1 MHVIVVDWST
11 LKITN
16 TAPFVKKTAI
26 MFRSEKCVTK
36 VSDLHFL
43 FLLQVFFPQA
53 FVYCHKKM
61 KRLALL
67 SFLSFSI
74 LAAAYTQESTG
85 TQEVSF
91 KKQGWN
97 LGILPAVSFN
107 TDLGFQYGALANLFH
122 FGDGKV
128 YPDYYHSIYLEASKY
143 TKGSGFFRLYYDSDY
158 LLKEKT
164 IAFDISYLPDDAYD
178 FYGFNG
184 LSSLY
189 HQDWEKKGANDY
201 KSRMFYN
208 YQRQLLRVKATL
220 QSPIKSLSSLHYV
233 VGTGFLSYDIGSVD
247 IKKLNKG
254 KDSEDQL
261 PPIGEQPGLYEKYRD
276 WGLISGDE
284 SDGGKITY
292 FKSGVVYD
300 TRNQKINPSNGVY
313 PGIILFGALPELSD
327 HSFLKLSV
335 KHRQYISLSKK
346 TNLTF
351 AYRLGY
357 QTTLA
362 GNTPYY
368 FQTHLISSFFKS
380 ALFEGL
386 GGEKSVRGMLRN
398 RLVGDGVG
406 YGNFE
411 IRWIWWS
418 FHLFNQNFYLA
429 FNPFLD
435 AGKITKPIHVKT
447 DKIPETVRTL
457 YYQKEDYPI
466 HLTYGLGLKIAM
478 NENFVL
484 SADYGI
490 ATRRQDGKDGFYIS
504 MNYLF

>member
-1 MHVIVVDWST
+1 M
-11 LKITN
+11 
-16 TAPFVKKTAI
+16 KKLI
-26 MFRSEKCVTK
+26 
-36 VSDLHFL
+36 
-43 FLLQVFFPQA
+43 
-53 FVYCHKKM
+53 
-61 KRLALL
+61 LL
-67 SFLSFSI
+67 SFLTFISFTASYSQQSDTTKKMP
-74 LAAAYTQESTG
+74 L
-85 TQEVSF
+85 

-107 TDLGFQYGALANLFH
+107 TDLGFQYGALANLFY
-122 FGDGKV
+122 FGDGEV

-158 LLKEKT
+158 LLSNKT
-164 IAFDISYLPDDAYD
+164 FALDISYLPDDAYD

-184 LSSLY
+184 LSSVY
-189 HQDWEKKGANDY
+189 HQDWENENANGY

-208 YQRQLLRVKATL
+208 FQRKLLRIKATL
-220 QSPIKSLSSLHYV
+220 QAPIKSLSSLHYV
-233 VGTGFLSYDIGSVD
+233 VGTGFLNFDIGSVD
-247 IKKLNKG
+247 IEKLNKG

-261 PPIGEQPGLYEKYRD
+261 PPLDIQPGLYEKYRD
-276 WGLISGDE
+276 WGIISNDE
-284 SDGGKITY
+284 GDGGTIA
-292 FKSGVVYD
+292 FLKSGVVYD
-300 TRNQKINPSNGVY
+300 TRNRKINPSTGIY
-313 PGIILFGALPELSD
+313 PEIILFGALPELSD
-327 HSFLKLSV
+327 NAFLKISAM
-335 KHRQYISLSKK
+335 HRQYVSISQKA
-346 TNLTF
+346 NLTF

-362 GNTPYY
+362 GKTPYY

-411 IRWIWWS
+411 LRWKWWS
-418 FHLFNQNFYLA
+418 FQLLNQNFYLA

-435 AGKITKPIHVKT
+435 AGKITKPIPVNNE
-447 DKIPETVRTL
+447 KIPETARYL
-457 YYQKEDYPI
+457 YYQKGNHPF

-484 SADYGI
+484 SADYGV
-490 ATRRQDGKDGFYIS
+490 ATRNQDGESGFYIN